1 MKSALDSTRTCPKA
15 SSTPAR
21 KGKKTRQL
29 ILDTALECLNR
40 DGISEVNCRVV
51 AKAAGLTPG
60 NIYYYFDN
68 IDAIIAELGGGLT
81 EAAEI
86 SLIRLADGQL
96 SSQEGR
102 RQAALE
108 WLEIVWT
115 WRYAFLHFGQLDK
128 DDPQAKANVRD
139 MQERS
144 VAIQAKALEDQIV
157 KRGLDLTDDDRTFCR
172 DLAVSNW
179 IISIHWMQYIALT
192 RDVSTMTKE
201 DFLGTVDRFNA
212 VARTLYDDELMQR
225 LALPPRDCA
234 SAPT

>member
-1 MKSALDSTRTCPKA
+1 MKTAFETVKPRVEAPA
-15 SSTPAR
+15 APAR
-21 KGKKTRQL
+21 KGQKTRRL
-29 ILDTALECLNR
+29 ILDTALDCLNR
-40 DGISEVNCRVV
+40 EGISKVNCRVV

-60 NIYYYFDN
+60 NIYYYFEN
-68 IDAIIAELGGGLT
+68 IDAIIAELGAGLT

-96 SSQEGR
+96 SSREGR

-115 WRYAFLHFGQLDK
+115 WRYAFLDFGQLQK

-144 VAIQAKALEDQIV
+144 VSIQAKALEEHMV
-157 KRGLDLTDDDRTFCR
+157 KRGLELTDEDRLFCR

-179 IISIHWMQYIALT
+179 IISIHWLQYIALT
-192 RDVSTMTKE
+192 RDIGSMSKE
-201 DFLGTVDRFNA
+201 DFLGTVDRFSA
-212 VARTLYDDELMQR
+212 VARTLYDDGLLRR
-225 LALPPRDCA
+225 LAPR
-234 SAPT
+234 